1 MIPPFISRVLKI
13 RDHKSHLRVY
23 ILFLAVGWTMVIG
36 LSLWWNLNNEGK
48 EKIQLAYGMARS
60 HLEKDMM
67 LREWNMSHGFVYA
80 PVSEVNRLDPN
91 LKLPDR
97 EVRTASGKVLIAH
110 HLLHHDP
117 AGL

>member
-1 MIPPFISRVLKI
+1 MIPPFINRILKI
-13 RDHKSHLRVY
+13 RDHKSHLKVY
-23 ILFLAVGWTMVIG
+23 SLLLAVGWTMVIV

-97 EVRTASGKVLIAH
+97 EVRTAGGKVLT
-110 HLLHHDP
+110 P
-117 AGL
+117 VPPPP